1 MSVEKGRILVVDDE
15 AFNIKVL
22 VDLLKNDYQM
32 IVAKNGEQALKR
44 AVSDSPPDLIL
55 LDVMMPAMDGYEVCR
70 NLKGNVKTKHIPVI
84 FLTAMG
90 DPQGEELGLEL
101 GAVDYITKPYSP
113 SIVKVRIHNHLE
125 LKRSRDLLERQNEIL
140 EEKVRERTQ
149 EVVLTQDVTILT
161 LASLAETR
169 DNETGNHIRRT
180 QNYVQAIANKLSNH
194 PRFEAELDSKT
205 IELLLKSAPLHDIG
219 KVGIPDSILLKP
231 GKLGD
236 DEFEIMKNHPTYG
249 HDSLVAAEDVLGST
263 SFLRFA
269 KEIALSHHEK
279 WDGSG
284 YPKGLSGDDI
294 PLSGRLMAI
303 ADVYDALISKRV
315 YKPAFPHE
323 KAMTIIKEGSGSH
336 FDPDIVEA
344 FFQIEN
350 EVQLIAKSFA
360 DSD

>member
-22 VDLLKNDYQM
+22 ADLLKNDYQV

-55 LDVMMPAMDGYEVCR
+55 LDVMMPAMDGYEVCQ
-70 NLKGNVKTKHIPVI
+70 NLKGNAKTKHIPVI

-194 PRFEAELDSKT
+194 PRFEAELDSLT

-231 GKLGD
+231 GKLGG
-236 DEFEIMKNHPTYG
+236 DEFAIMKNHAVYG
-249 HDSLVAAEDVLGST
+249 HDALVAAEDVLGST

-269 KEIALSHHEK
+269 KEIAVSHHEK

-323 KAMTIIKEGSGSH
+323 KAMSIIKEGSGSH

-350 EVQLIAKSFA
+350 EVQMIAKSFA